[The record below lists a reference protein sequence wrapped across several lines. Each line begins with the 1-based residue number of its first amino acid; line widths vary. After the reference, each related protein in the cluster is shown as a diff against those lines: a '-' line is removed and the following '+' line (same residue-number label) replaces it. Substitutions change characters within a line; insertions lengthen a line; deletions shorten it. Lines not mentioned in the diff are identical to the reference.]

1 MSLRV
6 QARNEMGDIFAWA
19 TAPDESIALDLAY
32 SWIEQ
37 LPGLIVEVVGV
48 DD

>member
-6 QARNEMGDIFAWA
+6 QARDSTGNIFAWA
-19 TAPDESIALDLAY
+19 TAPDESIALDLAC